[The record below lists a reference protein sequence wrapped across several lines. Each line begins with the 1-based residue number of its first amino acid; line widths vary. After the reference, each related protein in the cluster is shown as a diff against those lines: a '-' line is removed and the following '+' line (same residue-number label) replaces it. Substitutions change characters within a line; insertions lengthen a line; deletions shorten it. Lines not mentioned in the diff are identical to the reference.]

1 MENVT
6 QAIEQAIE
14 QVRALLGARLTTA
27 SAVLEGHGR
36 DEFWHH
42 AALPDAVAY
51 PHTTEEVSEILKIC
65 NALRCPVIP
74 FGAGT
79 SVEGQVQAVRG
90 GISIDMTEMNA
101 VLAVNAEDFDCTV
114 QAGVTR
120 KQLNSHIRDT
130 GLWFPVDPGADAS
143 LGGMTATR
151 ASGTNAVRYGTMKDN
166 VVSVKAVLADG
177 RVITTAQRAKK
188 SSAGL
193 DLTRLFVG
201 SEGILGVMT
210 EITLR
215 LHGIPESI
223 AAAVVAFPTIEA
235 AVSSVVETIQAGIP
249 IARVELLDD
258 VQLDAINKYSGFDY
272 PVLPTLFM
280 EFNGGPKSVEEQ
292 IEKTRD
298 IMQSYDCGDFAWET
312 QEEKRNA
319 LWQSRHDAAYAV
331 KALREGAEM
340 WGTDCCVPLSEL
352 TKCIMDTKKDL
363 ESASFP
369 APMLGH
375 VGDGNY
381 HLIYLIDPNSEA
393 ELKEAEELNARMIRR
408 ALAAGGTC
416 TGEHGI
422 GIGKK
427 HFLVEELG
435 EAVDVMWSIKKALD
449 PNNIMNPGKVL
460 QEPGESASM
469 LTG

>member
-1 MENVT
+1 MSNKQHINE
-6 QAIEQAIE
+6 AIE
-14 QVRALLGARLTTA
+14 QVQALLGDRIETSPAALA
-27 SAVLEGHGR
+27 QHGR

-51 PHTTEEVSEILKIC
+51 PLTTEEVSEIVKTC
-65 NALRCPVIP
+65 NALGCPIVP
-74 FGAGT
+74 FGTGT
-79 SVEGQVQAVRG
+79 SVEGNVQAIHG
-90 GISIDMTEMNA
+90 GISVDVTRMNA
-101 VLAVNAEDFDCTV
+101 VLAVNPDDFDATV

-120 KQLNSHIRDT
+120 KQLNNHIRDT
-130 GLWFPVDPGADAS
+130 GMFFPVDPGADAS
-143 LGGMTATR
+143 IGGMTATR

-166 VVSVKAVLADG
+166 VVAIKVVLPDG
-177 RVITTAQRAKK
+177 RIIKTSNRAKK
-188 SSAGL
+188 SAAGL
-193 DLTRLFVG
+193 NLTQLFVG
-201 SEGILGVMT
+201 SEGILGIMT
-210 EITLR
+210 EITVR

-280 EFNGGPKSVEEQ
+280 ELNGGPKSVEEQ
-292 IEKTRD
+292 IERTRE
-298 IMQSYDCGDFAWET
+298 IMTDHGGGEFRWET

-319 LWQSRHDAAYAV
+319 LWQARHDAAWAV
-331 KALREGAEM
+331 KALRPGCEM
-340 WGTDCCVPLSEL
+340 WGTDCCVPLSSL

-363 ESASFP
+363 ENCSFP

-381 HLIYLIDPNSEA
+381 HLIFLIDPNSEA
-393 ELKEAEELNARMIRR
+393 ELKEAEDLNARMIRR
-408 ALAAGGTC
+408 ALDVGGTC

-422 GIGKK
+422 GLGKK

-435 EAVDVMWSIKKALD
+435 EAVDVMRTIKLALD

-460 QEPGESASM
+460 QEPGEQSSI

>member
-1 MENVT
+1 MDNK
-6 QAIEQAIE
+6 QAINEAIE
-14 QVRALLGARLTTA
+14 QVQALLGDRLTTA
-27 SAVLEGHGR
+27 PAALEQHGR

-42 AALPDAVAY
+42 AAQPDAVCW
-51 PHTTEEVSEILKIC
+51 PQTTEEVSEIVKIC
-65 NALRCPVIP
+65 NATGCPIVP
-74 FGAGT
+74 FGTGT
-79 SVEGQVQAVRG
+79 SVEGNVQAIRG
-90 GISIDMTEMNA
+90 GITVDVTQMNA
-101 VLAVNAEDFDCTV
+101 ILSVNPDDFDATV

-130 GLWFPVDPGADAS
+130 GMFFPVDPGADAS
-143 LGGMTATR
+143 IGGMTATR

-166 VVSVKAVLADG
+166 VVAIKVVLPDG
-177 RVITTAQRAKK
+177 RIIKTSNRAKK
-188 SSAGL
+188 SAAGL

-201 SEGILGVMT
+201 SEGILGIMT
-210 EITLR
+210 EITVR
-215 LHGIPESI
+215 LHGIPETI
-223 AAAVVAFPTIEA
+223 AAAVVAFPDIKS

-280 EFNGGPKSVEEQ
+280 EFNGGPKSVDEQ
-292 IEKTRD
+292 IEKTRE
-298 IMQSYDCGDFAWET
+298 IMDGYGGGEFRWET
-312 QEEKRNA
+312 LEEKRNA
-319 LWQSRHDAAYAV
+319 LWQARHDAAWAV
-331 KALREGAEM
+331 KAMRPGSEM
-340 WGTDCCVPLSEL
+340 WGTDCCVPLSSL

-363 ESASFP
+363 ENCSFP

-381 HLIYLIDPNSEA
+381 HLIFLIDPNSEA
-393 ELKEAEELNARMIRR
+393 ELKEAEALNERMIRR
-408 ALAAGGTC
+408 ALEAGGTC

-422 GIGKK
+422 GLGKK

-435 EAVDVMWSIKKALD
+435 EAVDVMRTIKLALD

-460 QEPGESASM
+460 QEPGENASI

>member
-1 MENVT
+1 MSN
-6 QAIEQAIE
+6 IKQAIE
-14 QVRALLGARLTTA
+14 QVRALLGERLATSESVLA
-27 SAVLEGHGR
+27 SHGR

-42 AALPDAVAY
+42 AALPDAVAFA
-51 PHTTEEVSEILKIC
+51 HSTEEVSDIVKIC
-65 NALRCPVIP
+65 NATGCPVIA
-74 FGAGT
+74 FGTGT
-79 SVEGQVQAVRG
+79 SVEGQVQAVHG
-90 GISIDMTEMNA
+90 GISIDLSQMNA
-101 VLAVNAEDFDCTV
+101 VLAVNPEDFDCTV

-166 VVSVKAVLADG
+166 VVNVKAVLADG
-177 RVITTAQRAKK
+177 RVITTARRAKK

-223 AAAVVAFPTIEA
+223 AAAGVAFPSIEA

-249 IARVELLDD
+249 IARVELLDE
-258 VQLDAINKYSGFDY
+258 VQLEAVNNYSGFDY
-272 PVLPTLFM
+272 PVLPTLFL

-292 IEKTRD
+292 IEKTRE
-298 IMQSYDCGDFAWET
+298 IMQGYGGGDFNWET

-319 LWQSRHDAAYAV
+319 LWQARHDAAYAV
-331 KALREGAEM
+331 KALREGAEL
-340 WGTDCCVPLSEL
+340 WGTDCCVPLSKL
-352 TKCIMDTKKDL
+352 TECIMDTKKDL
-363 ESASFP
+363 ESCSFP

-381 HLIYLIDPNSEA
+381 HLIFVIDPNSES
-393 ELKEAEELNARMIRR
+393 EIKEAEALNERMIRR

-422 GIGKK
+422 GLGKK

-435 EAVDVMWSIKKALD
+435 EAVDVMWAIKKALD

-460 QEPGESASM
+460 QAPGEISSAIS
-469 LTG
+469 G

>member
-1 MENVT
+1 MDNKQGINE
-6 QAIEQAIE
+6 AIE
-14 QVRALLGARLTTA
+14 QVQALLGDRIST
-27 SAVLEGHGR
+27 SEAVLAQHGR

-42 AALPDAVAY
+42 AALPDAVAW
-51 PHTTEEVSEILKIC
+51 PATTEEVSEIVKIC
-65 NALRCPVIP
+65 NATGCPIVP
-74 FGAGT
+74 FGTGT
-79 SVEGQVQAVRG
+79 SVEGNVQAIRG
-90 GISIDMTEMNA
+90 GISVDVTQMNA
-101 VLAVNAEDFDCTV
+101 VLSVNPDDFDATV

-120 KQLNSHIRDT
+120 KQLNAHIRDT
-130 GLWFPVDPGADAS
+130 GMFFPVDPGADAS
-143 LGGMTATR
+143 IGGMTATR

-166 VVSVKAVLADG
+166 VVAIKVVLPDG
-177 RVITTAQRAKK
+177 RIIKTSNRAKK
-188 SSAGL
+188 SAAGL
-193 DLTRLFVG
+193 NLTQLFVG
-201 SEGILGVMT
+201 SEGILGIMT
-210 EITLR
+210 EITVR

-223 AAAVVAFPTIEA
+223 AAAVVAFPTIED
-235 AVSSVVETIQAGIP
+235 AVSSVVETIQAGVP

-292 IEKTRD
+292 IERTRE
-298 IMQSYDCGDFAWET
+298 IMNDHGGGEFRWET

-319 LWQSRHDAAYAV
+319 LWQARHDAAWAV
-331 KALREGAEM
+331 KALRPGCEM
-340 WGTDCCVPLSEL
+340 WGTDCCVPLSSL

-363 ESASFP
+363 ENCSFP

-381 HLIYLIDPNSEA
+381 HLIFLIDPDSED
-393 ELKEAEELNARMIRR
+393 ELKEAEALNERMIRR
-408 ALAAGGTC
+408 ALAVGGTC

-422 GIGKK
+422 GLGKK

-435 EAVDVMWSIKKALD
+435 EAVDVMRTIKLALD

-460 QEPGESASM
+460 QEPGEVSSII
-469 LTG
+469 TG